1 MSYDSKLV
9 DLLDEY
15 FLIDSKSVEIWFKK
29 VVIAVKQSD
38 LDAERH
44 SKAFG
49 IIRLMLMNENDKIVS
64 YGKILSYLIYK
75 EDRFGAKNLKEYA
88 EIVDNNISVTE
99 EQGCKNK
106 TDEFYVKKKI
116 GTFYIQQAHRKLISF
131 ELNVEEKLGVWLDLR
146 NIASRSSRRALDH
159 YSGKIVRLFR
169 DDEVKLELFERLI
182 DSNMLQKY
190 TEIQNIRR
198 IEDKR
203 DQVEC
208 KIKNSLDVKFV
219 GLVGLLI
226 ILAEKDCINTLNE
239 ITSLIFESSEP
250 FNSNIFKYYLIE
262 AVIFLILETREL
274 NAKYDIY
281 NGILKH
287 VNRIQDCNLNKQSF
301 TKLKELFE
309 IIKLLG

>member
-15 FLIDSKSVEIWFKK
+15 FLIDSKSVELWFKK
-29 VVIAVKQSD
+29 VVIVVKQSD

-49 IIRLMLMNENDKIVS
+49 IIRLMLMNENDKMVS
-64 YGKILSYLIYK
+64 YGKILSCLIYK
-75 EDRFGAKNLKEYA
+75 EDRFRAKNMKEYA
-88 EIVDNNISVTE
+88 EIVDNSISVSE
-99 EQGCKNK
+99 EQGCKDK

-116 GTFYIQQAHRKLISF
+116 GTFYIQQAHRKLISS
-131 ELNVEEKLGVWLDLR
+131 ELDVEEKLGVWLDLR
-146 NIASRSSRRALDH
+146 NIASRSSRRALDQ

-226 ILAEKDCINTLNE
+226 VLAEKDCINTLNE
-239 ITSLIFESSEP
+239 ITSLIFETSEP

-281 NGILKH
+281 NGIL
-287 VNRIQDCNLNKQSF
+287 
-301 TKLKELFE
+301 
-309 IIKLLG
+309 